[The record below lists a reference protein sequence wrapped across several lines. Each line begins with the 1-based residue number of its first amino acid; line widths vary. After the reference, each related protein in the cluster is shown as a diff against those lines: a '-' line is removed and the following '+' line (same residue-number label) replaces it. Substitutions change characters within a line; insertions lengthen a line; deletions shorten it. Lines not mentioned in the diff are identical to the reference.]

1 MNHISNY
8 METLVAKYLESVLS
22 EWEDVC
28 VCEKCKRDIMAL
40 ALNHLKPMYI
50 ATENGQVYVKA
61 NTTFN
66 PQYATDVVLAIN
78 EAIKI
83 VHNEVRHE

>member
-1 MNHISNY
+1 
-8 METLVAKYLESVLS
+8 MEILVEKYLESVME
-22 EWEDVC
+22 EWDDLC
-28 VCEKCKRDIMAL
+28 TCEKCKRDIMAL
-40 ALNHLKPMYI
+40 ALNNLKPMYI
-50 ATENGQVYVKA
+50 ATDAGSVYVKA

-78 EAIKI
+78 AAIKI